1 MWQEWI
7 QMLECCCCPGY
18 QVHIKNRVGS
28 QVRLRSR
35 LVSDVWRCLKASS
48 TKFKESIYFGYLW
61 LIIIK
66 WILTCYRSVLWLHLK
81 KDQDNLPKKS
91 IAYGRFCPKEAVE
104 VFRMSAQEWGVI
116 VSRPGHTLHTE
127 SGHRSTWTK
136 TLLAANTN
144 IWLSQTRQ
152 IFHYSHKIHNL
163 LYSTNKF

>member
-81 KDQDNLPKKS
+81 KGSGQFTKKINS
-91 IAYGRFCPKEAVE
+91 FCFCPKEAVI
-104 VFRMSAQEWGVI
+104 VFRMSAEDRRSASVPAR
-116 VSRPGHTLHTE
+116 SHP
-127 SGHRSTWTK
+127 SHRGGASQHLDK

-152 IFHYSHKIHNL
+152 IFQYSHKIHNL

>member
-1 MWQEWI
+1 MARSSSVCAVEPENI
-7 QMLECCCCPGY
+7 TKSECRQFYWTPCK
-18 QVHIKNRVGS
+18 I
-28 QVRLRSR
+28 
-35 LVSDVWRCLKASS
+35 
-48 TKFKESIYFGYLW
+48 KESIYFGYLW

-81 KDQDNLPKKS
+81 KGSGQFTKKINSLRSLLPKRS
-91 IAYGRFCPKEAVE
+91 RCSFSHVCP
-104 VFRMSAQEWGVI
+104 GVRSHS
-116 VSRPGHTLHTE
+116 VPARSHP
-127 SGHRSTWTK
+127 SHRGGASQHLDK